1 VSDGV
6 ASPGGNDTG
15 SERPRLWTQA
25 LVIFWLLWLYDA
37 INNLSPLRQRT
48 ALAHAAAV
56 LRVERVLHINVEL
69 SLNLWTRA
77 HPLIGLVLSNFYDSA
92 HFVVTLAV
100 IGWLWYRRPNMYRP
114 LRDVLVLINVIGM
127 AVFWLYPLAPPR
139 MLTTAGFV
147 DVVTASHAVGSWHT
161 GVLASQANE
170 YAAMPSLHIAWAVWS
185 AIGLWMITDRRWV
198 RVVAVLYP
206 ALAVVAVMATANHF
220 LMDVL
225 GGGLTVLVAIAAAFY
240 LRRMQA
246 WVKVKMALVGP
257 QSAGRGDNR
266 WLADA
271 VTHPSSTSLDP
282 PLVEGS
288 PRNR

>member
-1 VSDGV
+1 
-6 ASPGGNDTG
+6 
-15 SERPRLWTQA
+15 
-25 LVIFWLLWLYDA
+25 
-37 INNLSPLRQRT
+37 
-48 ALAHAAAV
+48 
-56 LRVERVLHINVEL
+56 
-69 SLNLWTRA
+69 
-77 HPLIGLVLSNFYDSA
+77 LVLSNFYDSA

-100 IGWLWYRRPNMYRP
+100 VGWLWYRRPNMYRP

-170 YAAMPSLHIAWAVWS
+170 YAAMPSLHIAWALWS

-225 GGGLTVLVAIAAAFY
+225 GGGLTVLVAIALALY

-257 QSAGRGDNR
+257 RSAGRGDNR

-271 VTHPSSTSLDP
+271 LTHSSSTSLGP
-282 PLVEGS
+282 PLAEGS
-288 PRNR
+288 PLDR

>member
-1 VSDGV
+1 
-6 ASPGGNDTG
+6 
-15 SERPRLWTQA
+15 
-25 LVIFWLLWLYDA
+25 LYDA

-48 ALAHAAAV
+48 ALAHATAV
-56 LRVERVLHINVEL
+56 LHLERVLHVNVEL
-69 SLNLWTRA
+69 SLNLWARA
-77 HPLIGLVLSNFYDSA
+77 HPLVGLVLSNFYDSA
-92 HFVVTLAV
+92 HFVVTLV
-100 IGWLWYRRPNMYRP
+100 VVGWLWYRRPDTYRP

-185 AIGLWMITDRRWV
+185 AIGLWMITERRWV

-220 LMDVL
+220 LLDVL
-225 GGGLTVLVAIAAAFY
+225 GGGLTVLAAIVVAFY

-246 WVKVKMALVGP
+246 WVKVKVALLGSR
-257 QSAGRGDNR
+257 SAVRGDNG
-266 WLADA
+266 LFADA
-271 VTHPSSTSLDP
+271 VTAPSSTSFDP

-288 PRNR
+288 PLDR